1 MLWVILWKF
10 WGESLAPFSLVILL
24 WLKTI
29 DWYLFFMLSRSI
41 SFLFSWAIFFLLLS
55 NLLSGRYCLNFSL
68 TISLLLD
75 LERPSNLASLISA
88 NSGEYDSLSSLM
100 LRANMVLSWFVRLD
114 IDESDDVFCV
124 LMFSSCTLSGEVR
137 RSRLRS
143 WRNEWIFLHP
153 LGDDVVV

>member
-1 MLWVILWKF
+1 MLYVTLWKF
-10 WGESLAPFSLVILL
+10 CGESLAPFSLVILL

-88 NSGEYDSLSSLM
+88 SSGEYYSLRSRM

>member
-1 MLWVILWKF
+1 M
-10 WGESLAPFSLVILL
+10 
-24 WLKTI
+24 
-29 DWYLFFMLSRSI
+29 
-41 SFLFSWAIFFLLLS
+41 
-55 NLLSGRYCLNFSL
+55 SGRYCLNFSL

-143 WRNEWIFLHP
+143 
-153 LGDDVVV
+153 